1 VTSRRAPDPPS
12 PQSAPA
18 ETRVGA
24 SALAPILVIT
34 VLGLVVRAVPVLA
47 APFPLNDGGLFVR
60 MAETLAGSGFSF
72 PPTVE
77 FNGNAI
83 PFAYPPLGLYLTAA
97 LHQVLGL
104 DLIDLAHFLPLIFA
118 SLTVPVAALICLE
131 LMNSRVAALAA
142 AGAYALVPRAW
153 DWLVDGGGLTRAP
166 GVLLALLA
174 ILAATKALGTDSRR
188 SFLISGALLG
198 LCGLTHP
205 QAAIFG
211 TVSVVF
217 LIVWRRSLA
226 LPRIGLT
233 VVAAVVAVAPWVLA
247 VVAAHGLAPFL
258 AALRTGGSPLTALYY
273 LVSLRFTGAP
283 LADVFV
289 VMFGM
294 GVLTAGVRRDFLLP
308 SWAVLLFFTDAR
320 AVGQYAMLPVS
331 MLVGYATAQL
341 LALRPPTA
349 PHSNGI
355 ASMDSGALV
364 VAGLLI
370 LGLVGSL
377 AAPLRDGTPLVPLSV
392 GDRVAM
398 HWISTQPAARYAVIS
413 GENWGW
419 DETSEWFPQQTGRI
433 SVATVQGLEWT
444 SADWDKTV
452 SRYRELQACS
462 SQSIT
467 CLFAWM
473 TDFGA
478 PDYVYVSGRREAELA
493 GAGACCATIVIA
505 MQHDSHFAE
514 VYSKQGVNIFRVK
527 AGTIALGTTRLV
539 SIPAFAAN
547 AARSM

>member
-1 VTSRRAPDPPS
+1 
-12 PQSAPA
+12 
-18 ETRVGA
+18 
-24 SALAPILVIT
+24 
-34 VLGLVVRAVPVLA
+34 VLA

-60 MAETLAGSGFSF
+60 MAETVARSGLFSL
-72 PPTVE
+72 PTTVE

-83 PFAYPPLGLYLTAA
+83 PFAYPPLGLYLAAA

-104 DLIDLAHFLPLIFA
+104 DLIDVAHFLPLIFA
-118 SLTVPVAALICLE
+118 SATVPVATLIALE
-131 LMNSRVAALAA
+131 LMDSRIAALAA
-142 AGAYALVPRAW
+142 GAAYALVPRAW

-174 ILAATKALGTDSRR
+174 ILTATKALRTDSRR
-188 SFLISGALLG
+188 TFLVSGALLG
-198 LCGLTHP
+198 VCGLTHP

-217 LIVWRRSLA
+217 LIGWRRRRIA

-233 VVAAVVAVAPWVLA
+233 LVAAIVVAAPWVLA
-247 VVAAHGLAPFL
+247 VVAADGLAPFL
-258 AALRTGGSPLTALYY
+258 AALRTGGSPLTALFY

-294 GVLTAGVRRDFLLP
+294 GVLTAVVRRDFMLP
-308 SWAVLLFFTDAR
+308 AWAALLFFTDAR

-331 MLVGYATAQL
+331 MLIGYATAQL
-341 LALRPPTA
+341 LALRPPSA
-349 PHSNGI
+349 LDSKGK
-355 ASMDSGALV
+355 ASMYSGVPVL
-364 VAGLLI
+364 AGLLT
-370 LGLVGSL
+370 LALVGSL

-392 GDRVAM
+392 GDHVAM
-398 HWISTQPAARYAVIS
+398 HWIRTQPSARYAVIS

-444 SADWDKTV
+444 TADWDKTV
-452 SRYRELQACS
+452 SRYRELQGCS
-462 SQSIT
+462 SQNIT
-467 CLFAWM
+467 CLLAWM

-478 PDYVYVSGRREAELA
+478 PDYVYVSGRREAVLA
-493 GAGACCATIVIA
+493 GGGACCAAIVIA
-505 MQHDSHFAE
+505 MQQDSHFAE
-514 VYSKQGVNIFRVK
+514 VYSDQGVHIFRVK

-539 SIPAFAAN
+539 STRPFEAN
-547 AARSM
+547 AARSL